1 MGLRGIMGSR
11 YIITWFDYP
20 FNGYDGEYQTNNII
34 KFLFVLI
41 KCIYKYDGVNVEV
54 RW

>member
-1 MGLRGIMGSR
+1 MGSR
-11 YIITWFDYP
+11 YCIEWFNYP
-20 FNGYDGEYQTNNII
+20 WNGVWEGDYQTNNII